1 MEEKSYRFET
11 TAGVAAQIRRL
22 PIGCVHPSVSVSYPP
37 TNSLILPSVV
47 LASGPFNYP
56 LNECYTTFI
65 PALIVGNAVIL
76 RIPRNGAAPHFPTFP
91 LFQKHFPPGAINI
104 LSGSGREI
112 MTPLMSDGRID
123 FLAFIGKSSSANALV
138 KYHPGA
144 HRLHLTLQMDAKD
157 TAIVLK
163 DADVDYAASQCVTG
177 AFSFNGQRCT
187 AVKFVWVHEAIAP
200 RFVAKVC
207 ALVDALKVGMPW
219 DAGVQITPLC
229 EAEKPAALQA
239 WIADALKHGAHILN
253 ARGGHFGASLATPTV
268 LGPVNKDM
276 LLWTEEQFGPIM
288 PIASFASLD
297 EPLNWLA
304 ENHFGLQSC
313 VFGYN
318 PQELAQVV
326 DTMAYQVGR
335 VNINTP
341 DKRGPDVLPFGGK
354 KDSGMGVTNAREA
367 VKGFTVETVIA
378 TMVNDPRNVPALQGL
393 EDVSRVV
400 KGTGAIRS

>member
-1 MEEKSYRFET
+1 MVWNTGLS
-11 TAGVAAQIRRL
+11 
-22 PIGCVHPSVSVSYPP
+22 
-37 TNSLILPSVV
+37 TNKVPLSSIV

-91 LFQKHFPPGAINI
+91 LFKKHFPPGAINI

-112 MTPLMSDGRID
+112 MTPLMQDGRID

-157 TAIVLK
+157 CAIVLK
-163 DADVDYAASQCVTG
+163 DADIEYAASQCVTG

-187 AVKFVWVHEAIAP
+187 AVKMVWVHANIAQK
-200 RFVAKVC
+200 FVQRIC
-207 ALVDALKVGMPW
+207 QLVDDLKVGMPW
-219 DAGVQITPLC
+219 DEGVQITPVC
-229 EAEKPAALQA
+229 ESDKPAALRE
-239 WIADALKHGAHILN
+239 WIDDALKHGAHILN
-253 ARGGHFGASLATPTV
+253 AQGARFGKSLATPTV
-268 LGPVNKDM
+268 LGPITKDM
-276 LLWTEEQFGPIM
+276 KLWTEEQFGPIM
-288 PIASFASLD
+288 PIASFADLS
-297 EPLNWLA
+297 EPLEWLA

-313 VFGYN
+313 VFGYD
-318 PQELAQVV
+318 PRELSQVV

-367 VKGFTVETVIA
+367 VKGFTVETVVA
-378 TMVNDPRNVPALQGL
+378 TMVSDPRNVPALQAMEG
-393 EDVSRVV
+393 VSRVV
-400 KGTGAIRS
+400 KGTGAIRI